1 MAKLNLGYSEG
12 MNKDLGFDK
21 RSPNQYYDAMN
32 IDIVNNGSNLCITNT
47 RGKYIID
54 NPISSIYDQTSEVKI
69 VGQSNIRD
77 GAVLFIRKIKEDN
90 SQECYLLVLYENE
103 NKEIVAQNE
112 LLQLNLSGITLGD
125 YIDSVSIVEN
135 NKDKIYFVDG
145 KNQVR
150 LIVLN
155 KDVNNDF
162 YIEEISLSNP
172 RDFFVD
178 PNGDLDI
185 QTSNTR

>member
-77 GAVLFIRKIKEDN
+77 GAVLFIRKIKEDH
-90 SQECYLLVLYENE
+90 VR
-103 NKEIVAQNE
+103 A
-112 LLQLNLSGITLGD
+112 GD
-125 YIDSVSIVEN
+125 ATA
-135 NKDKIYFVDG
+135 FG
-145 KNQVR
+145 
-150 LIVLN
+150 
-155 KDVNNDF
+155 
-162 YIEEISLSNP
+162 
-172 RDFFVD
+172 
-178 PNGDLDI
+178 
-185 QTSNTR
+185 T

>member
-1 MAKLNLGYSEG
+1 

-54 NPISSIYDQTSEVKI
+54 NPISSIYDLKSEVKI
-69 VGQSNIRD
+69 VGQSKIKD

-103 NKEIVAQNE
+103 NKEIIAQND
-112 LLQLNLSGITLGD
+112 LLQLNLSGITLWD
-125 YIDSVSIVEN
+125 YIDAVSIV
-135 NKDKIYFVDG
+135 
-145 KNQVR
+145 
-150 LIVLN
+150 
-155 KDVNNDF
+155 
-162 YIEEISLSNP
+162 
-172 RDFFVD
+172 
-178 PNGDLDI
+178 
-185 QTSNTR
+185 